1 MPMTRWPMKKWIA
14 LLALLLTVPVL
25 AAPVVALQDS
35 DAQAGSKGEKAAAGT
50 SVYRIVGP
58 DGRVTFSDT
67 APAGSRAEKIEIGPT
82 NVQPTPLPLRK
93 LSPRDRDAREERAA
107 RNYDQGP
114 VNFAI
119 VSPANDATIPPGQ
132 RFIVLQVALEPVPRD
147 GYAFYAV
154 VDGQRWSG
162 TSSGTSL
169 DISALERGTH
179 TIQAVLLGAGGQ
191 PLAQSQ
197 VIQVHVKRPG
207 GQVPDFPAEQAPQM
221 PKAPQAPGIANPP
234 KPQPR

>member
-1 MPMTRWPMKKWIA
+1 MNKWSMNKWFL
-14 LLALLLTVPVL
+14 LLALVL
-25 AAPVVALQDS
+25 AVPAMALQDS
-35 DAQAGSKGEKAAAGT
+35 GAQSGADEDKSSGGT
-50 SVYRIVGP
+50 SVYKIVGP

-67 APAGSRAEKIEIGPT
+67 APAGSRAEKIKIGPT
-82 NVQPTPLPLRK
+82 NVQPIAPPAPLPLRK
-93 LSPRDRDAREERAA
+93 LTPKSGDDNRDSRE
-107 RNYDQGP
+107 YDLGP

-119 VSPANDATIPPGQ
+119 VSPSNDATIPPGQ

-154 VDGQRWSG
+154 IDGQRWSG

-179 TIQAVLLGAGGQ
+179 SIQAVLLDASGR

-221 PKAPQAPGIANPP
+221 PKAPVAPGIANPP
-234 KPQPR
+234 KPRPR

>member
-1 MPMTRWPMKKWIA
+1 MNKWSIKKW
-14 LLALLLTVPVL
+14 LLPLVLVL
-25 AAPVVALQDS
+25 AVPAMALQDS
-35 DAQAGSKGEKAAAGT
+35 GAQSGAEDDKSSSGT
-50 SVYRIVGP
+50 SVYKIVGP

-67 APAGSRAEKIEIGPT
+67 APAGSRAEKVKIGPT
-82 NVQPTPLPLRK
+82 NVQPIALPVPLPVRK
-93 LSPRDRDAREERAA
+93 LSPRSDEDRGDL
-107 RNYDQGP
+107 GP

-119 VSPANDATIPPGQ
+119 VSPSNDATIPPGQ

-154 VDGQRWSG
+154 IDGQRWSG

-169 DISALERGTH
+169 DISALERGSH
-179 TIQAVLLGAGGQ
+179 TIQAVLLDASGR

-197 VIQVHVKRPG
+197 MIQVHVKRPG
-207 GQVPDFPAEQAPQM
+207 GQIPDFPAEQAPQM
-221 PKAPQAPGIANPP
+221 PKMPQAPGVANPP

>member
-1 MPMTRWPMKKWIA
+1 MTRRIA
-14 LLALLLTVPVL
+14 LLALLL
-25 AAPVVALQDS
+25 AAPVMAFQE
-35 DAQAGSKGEKAAAGT
+35 AETQGEKAPAGT
-50 SVYRIVGP
+50 SVYKIVGP

-67 APAGSRAEKIEIGPT
+67 APAGSKAEKIRIGPI
-82 NVQPTPLPLRK
+82 NVQPTPLPERK
-93 LSPRDRDAREERAA
+93 LSPRDREEREGDDGEREERSYA
-107 RNYDQGP
+107 QGP

-132 RFIVLQVALEPVPRD
+132 RFIVLQVAMDPVPRD

-154 VDGQRWSG
+154 IDGQRWSG
-162 TSSGTSL
+162 TSSGASL

-179 TIQAVLLGAGGQ
+179 TIQAVLVDTAGR

-197 VIQVHVKRPG
+197 MIQVHVKRPG

-221 PKAPQAPGIANPP
+221 PKAPQVPGIANPP